1 MTETPN
7 KRPSTRQLL
16 DKIPSVPC
24 LYRHSVNGTY
34 YGIKKHAGKRKE
46 HSLDTTDRK
55 IAERK
60 LRGWISDLAK
70 IDTELEKTTLAQ
82 LLEKFTSVRSG
93 MKPSTVR
100 TDASIIKSLKSHW
113 KHGLDIRV
121 SRIRPSMLD
130 EWLAAVEP
138 DLKNSSFNRY
148 TQLVKQLFDIALNDK
163 MISESPHPNLRTT
176 WKRPQK
182 PIRLVPTDEQFQA
195 IVADIRNQR
204 LNAESGQSA
213 DFIEFLGLAGLGQAE
228 ASWLTWQRVN
238 FQKGEHGELTV
249 RRMKTGELYYIP
261 IYAHLKPF
269 LTKLH
274 ARQTTPPT
282 PETNLFTISDAKKSL
297 TNACKRLGY
306 PHFTQR
312 SIRAYLIRR
321 LWQSGVDIKL
331 ISKWQGHQDGG
342 RLILNTYTEVFGT
355 NDAEY
360 IKSELANQR
369 YKVQMATLFGAGHQ
383 GCESTPEAVAAYI
396 SHTKHPA
403 LLLNQIKSLGWLDL
417 AAALETVVAERTR
430 KLEGRAD

>member
-1 MTETPN
+1 MTPLIVTPYNEITMILTN

-16 DKIPSVPC
+16 DKIPNVPG

-34 YGIKKHAGKRKE
+34 YGIKKNAGKRKE

-60 LRGWISDLAK
+60 HRAWISDLAK
-70 IDTELEKTTLAQ
+70 IDSEAEKTTLAQ

-100 TDASIIKSLKSHW
+100 TDASIIKSLKAHW

-121 SRIRPSMLD
+121 SGIRPSMLD
-130 EWLAAVEP
+130 EWLAAVES

-148 TQLVKQLFDIALNDK
+148 TQLVKQLFDIALKDK
-163 MISESPHPNLRTT
+163 MISESPHPNLRKT

-195 IVADIRNQR
+195 VVADIRNQR
-204 LNAESGQSA
+204 LNAESQVSA

-238 FQKGEHGELTV
+238 FEAEQLTV
-249 RRMKTGELYYIP
+249 RRMKTGELFYVP
-261 IYAHLKPF
+261 IYAHLKP
-269 LTKLH
+269 LLKKLYD
-274 ARQTTPPT
+274 RYTTPPT
-282 PETNLFTISDAKKSL
+282 PETKLFTISDAKKSL
-297 TNACKRLGY
+297 ANACKRLGY

-331 ISKWQGHQDGG
+331 IAKWQGHQDGG
-342 RLILNTYTEVFGT
+342 RLILNTYTEVFGA

-360 IKSELANQR
+360 VKAELA
-369 YKVQMATLFGAGHQ
+369 KV
-383 GCESTPEAVAAYI
+383 
-396 SHTKHPA
+396 K
-403 LLLNQIKSLGWLDL
+403 
-417 AAALETVVAERTR
+417 
-430 KLEGRAD
+430 